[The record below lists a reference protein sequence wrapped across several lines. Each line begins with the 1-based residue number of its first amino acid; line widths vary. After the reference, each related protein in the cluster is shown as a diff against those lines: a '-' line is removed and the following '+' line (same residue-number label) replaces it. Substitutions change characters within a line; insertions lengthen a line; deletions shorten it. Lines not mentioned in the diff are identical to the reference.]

1 MAENEN
7 NSSLRRYNNNNLIN
21 NDHIDEENNRTNSNH
36 EQLIPISIEYLSTP
50 VTISNKRRRCSMTN
64 EQSLSTQL
72 YSNNQDFIYDRNFN
86 LTSTIGTRKRSAQD
100 DLVTFTTHQFLHEQ
114 EPFTYKRA
122 RYENSNNNNNNKIE
136 LENQPPHLTNK
147 RRSLFFHQQQQ
158 QQQPIEDN
166 LLSTWNNHQTT
177 NDISLFFNNIPS
189 SLLHPTT
196 YHRTNS
202 IPNHEHNLSNQYSSL
217 LTEQQQH
224 SSIFP
229 NSLITSNQKS
239 TISKSSKTNIRLNSS
254 SPLRTTN
261 FLFDNKQQTII
272 RTGNISPAHS
282 DSSTESTSTCSSD
295 EQLHQQQQ
303 QQQQHHHHHYHLFQQ
318 QPWRSYRERENYEQL
333 LDLAEKLSDPNRFNK
348 VDIQQFFSYRYKIP
362 IITSTILSK
371 QTACVICMSHFK
383 NGQHIRVLPCQ
394 HEYHSKCIARWFA
407 MNSSCPICR
416 RDNFLSTC

>member
-72 YSNNQDFIYDRNFN
+72 YSNNQDFIYDRNLN

-100 DLVTFTTHQFLHEQ
+100 DLVTFTTHQFLHEH

-147 RRSLFFHQQQQ
+147 RRSLFFHQQQQQ

-202 IPNHEHNLSNQYSSL
+202 VPNHEHNLSNQYSSL

-224 SSIFP
+224 SSIFH

-303 QQQQHHHHHYHLFQQ
+303 QQQHHHHYHLFQQ